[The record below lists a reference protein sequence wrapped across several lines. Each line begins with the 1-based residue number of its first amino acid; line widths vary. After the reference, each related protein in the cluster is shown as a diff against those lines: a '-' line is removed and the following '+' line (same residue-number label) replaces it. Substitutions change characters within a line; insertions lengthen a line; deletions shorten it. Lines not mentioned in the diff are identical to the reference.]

1 MRTVKIGEAAALL
14 DVSPQ
19 TLRGWERR
27 FGYPTPH
34 RSPGGH
40 RLYIYRDVAVLR
52 TALQQGLSIASAVRR
67 ARAATTDTPTLVAGL
82 AALDLERADS
92 AMELVL
98 GLHSVERAVEEVL
111 LPSVDAI
118 GERYGGDSA
127 QSAFAAR
134 WADCWLRR
142 AQRCAPPAANR
153 LAILVG
159 DATRDALDPDA
170 RATRALELFC
180 ARSGARVL
188 TLPVSAISRLADVV
202 ASLSPDAAVIAG
214 GHAPE
219 DVAALWARRVGASTG
234 PLPMAL
240 FRRSPDGARTTL
252 STRAVGDAP
261 FRAHRQLLALIDQH
275 RSGDGA
281 ALSARQD
288 DRPRQ
293 LRRPR
298 AG

>member
-1 MRTVKIGEAAALL
+1 
-14 DVSPQ
+14 
-19 TLRGWERR
+19 
-27 FGYPTPH
+27 
-34 RSPGGH
+34 
-40 RLYIYRDVAVLR
+40 
-52 TALQQGLSIASAVRR
+52 
-67 ARAATTDTPTLVAGL
+67 
-82 AALDLERADS
+82 
-92 AMELVL
+92 
-98 GLHSVERAVEEVL
+98 
-111 LPSVDAI
+111 
-118 GERYGGDSA
+118 
-127 QSAFAAR
+127 
-134 WADCWLRR
+134 
-142 AQRCAPPAANR
+142 
-153 LAILVG
+153 
-159 DATRDALDPDA
+159 
-170 RATRALELFC
+170 
-180 ARSGARVL
+180 VL

-219 DVAALWARRVGASTG
+219 DVVALWARRVGASTG

-261 FRAHRQLLALIDQH
+261 FRAHRQLLALIDQ